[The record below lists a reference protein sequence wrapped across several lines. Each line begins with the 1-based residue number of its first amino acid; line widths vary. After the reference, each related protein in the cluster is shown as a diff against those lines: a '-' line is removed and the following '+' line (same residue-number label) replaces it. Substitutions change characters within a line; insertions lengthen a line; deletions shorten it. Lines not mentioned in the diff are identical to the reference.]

1 MKLVDSHAG
10 RDTDFGC
17 FSLYL
22 IIASQASELLYARFP
37 EKHFEREAVGCFF
50 CGTVSLPLGA
60 VFEMH
65 FASWVVQDMTD
76 FVE

>member
-1 MKLVDSHAG
+1 MKLVDSHTG

-22 IIASQASELLYARFP
+22 IIASKASELLDARFP

-50 CGTVSLPLGA
+50 GRTVSLLLGA

-65 FASWVVQDMTD
+65 FAPWVVQDVTD
-76 FVE
+76 FMG